1 MSGSE
6 SNSSDNEFWRSL
18 ENPISW
24 EKPKIKSKAQTSN
37 FAKLRMSEK
46 ERYEQTILNL
56 RDCKEEEIKNV
67 KIQLLNRSKKELN
80 MKIEEIKE
88 EFVKENEKLKETYAN
103 SRAIIQKKDK
113 RIGELSKMVTVQE
126 EIISDLR
133 IFIRRWKTGERKR
146 ANGRKSPVKEDGE
159 QYRVQIK
166 LMKELCEQF
175 KSDVDRYKK
184 ENEKLIEENKFL
196 AKAYDEILLKM
207 ENFSNDI
214 VDKLK
219 SEKSDIEIEYAKY
232 KLESEKELEVRE
244 VLNTRHLATIN
255 QLQEELKLAK
265 TVINSPRIHYKA
277 IEKIKELNVYREERT
292 LSPPRE
298 RNQSLNKKMYK
309 VKTNIPRQYT
319 YKEYKVFDSDNIK
332 YEWQGLRSKSRNS
345 HLELTGQRS
354 ANFNNYLESRKK
366 LKKDSVL
373 YFKESLT

>member
-18 ENPISW
+18 ENPITW

-56 RDCKEEEIKNV
+56 RDCKEEEIRNV
-67 KIQLLNRSKKELN
+67 RIQLLNRSKKELN
-80 MKIEEIKE
+80 LKIEEIKE
-88 EFVKENEKLKETYAN
+88 EFIKENEKLKETYAN
-103 SRAIIQKKDK
+103 SRSIIQKKDNK
-113 RIGELSKMVTVQE
+113 IGELSKIVIVQE
-126 EIISDLR
+126 EIISELR
-133 IFIRRWKTGERKR
+133 IFIRKLKIKDRNNGIKR
-146 ANGRKSPVKEDGE
+146 NSQVNEEGA
-159 QYRVQIK
+159 QYKVQIK

-175 KSDVDRYKK
+175 KSDVDRYRE
-184 ENEKLIEENKFL
+184 ENQKLIEENKSL
-196 AKAYDEILLKM
+196 TKAYEEILLRM
-207 ENFSNDI
+207 ENYSNEI

-219 SEKSDIEIEYAKY
+219 SDKVEIETEYAKY
-232 KLESEKELEVRE
+232 KLQSEKEVEVRE
-244 VLNTRHLATIN
+244 VLNTRHLATIH
-255 QLQEELKLAK
+255 QLQEELKLIK
-265 TVINSPRIHYKA
+265 TVIKSPRIHYKA
-277 IEKIKELNVYREERT
+277 LEKIKDLNLYNEEKS

-298 RNQSLNKKMYK
+298 RNQSLTKKMYK

-319 YKEYKVFDSDNIK
+319 YKEYKVFDTDNLRQ
-332 YEWQGLRSKSRNS
+332 EWQGLRSKSRNS

-354 ANFNNYLESRKK
+354 ANFNNYLESRKR